1 MHFDGATFDAA
12 RDEARLTSQ
21 LDRVRDLM
29 ADGRWW
35 TLKQVAANLSASEAS
50 VSARLRDL
58 RKPRFGAYQ
67 VERRYVGKGL
77 WQYRVLPQVP
87 TGQLELVDEKGESCL
102 RH

>member
-1 MHFDGATFDAA
+1 MHFDGETFDAA

-35 TLKQVAANLSASEAS
+35 TLKQVAANLNASEAS

-58 RKPRFGAYQ
+58 RKPRFGRYQ
-67 VERRYVGKGL
+67 VERRYVEKGL
-77 WQYRVLPQVP
+77 WQYRVLPP
-87 TGQLELVDEKGESCL
+87 ALTGQMALLDE
-102 RH
+102 

>member
-1 MHFDGATFDAA
+1 MHFDGETFDAA

-35 TLKQVAANLSASEAS
+35 TLKQVAANLGASEAS

-58 RKPRFGAYQ
+58 RKPRFGAFR
-67 VERRYVGKGL
+67 VERRYVERGL
-77 WQYRVLPQVP
+77 WQYRVLAPMP
-87 TGQLELVDEKGESCL
+87 TGQLALPEVTA
-102 RH
+102 